1 MSQDSLRQRHL
12 RVLRRA
18 LLATALAF
26 GFGFA
31 LAPFYDVLCEKVFG
45 IRPSQVADEVAA
57 CAGGVV
63 GERELLVEFDTS
75 IHPDLPWRLDAA
87 RKSVKVHPCE
97 PATVVFT
104 ATNDGRIAL
113 TGRAIFT
120 VAPSEAA
127 IHLSKTECF
136 CFTEQRLAA
145 GESREMPVRFVI
157 DDQLPAD
164 VSRLTF
170 RYVFNP
176 VDTPVDDAG
185 GTTTTHS

>member
-1 MSQDSLRQRHL
+1 MSAEPLRQRHL

-45 IRPSQVADEVAA
+45 IRPSQVAGEVTA

-63 GERELLVEFDTS
+63 AGRELLVEFDTS
-75 IHPDLPWRLDAA
+75 ISPELPWRLDAA
-87 RKSVKVHPCE
+87 KKSVKVHPCE
-97 PATVVFT
+97 PSTVVFT
-104 ATNDGRIAL
+104 ATNDGRIAMI
-113 TGRAIFT
+113 GRAIFT

-136 CFTEQRLAA
+136 CFTEQRLEA

-176 VDTPVDDAG
+176 VEAPVEETDSVAP
-185 GTTTTHS
+185 THS